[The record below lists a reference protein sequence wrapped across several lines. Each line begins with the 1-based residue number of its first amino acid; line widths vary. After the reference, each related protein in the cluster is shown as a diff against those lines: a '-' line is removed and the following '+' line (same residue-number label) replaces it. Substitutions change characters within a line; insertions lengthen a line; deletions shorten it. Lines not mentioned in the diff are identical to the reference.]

1 MERVSSFVHF
11 RLVQQIDDSKNN
23 WRILEERTECL
34 EGMNPEWNQILKF
47 KLVPRAKNQNFSLS
61 ELADNRNMLQLSLFD
76 ALGSIK
82 NRRTNPNKFILLI
95 NKHFLG
101 SFSVPLISLFDCPK
115 IEAAFKLQR
124 PLILFGYYNTRVN
137 HLINKFNE
145 DMEYL
150 ITNPTIPTYINLNL
164 SIDPIVEKPSV
175 SDANYY
181 PGYEDSQ
188 FLIMGS
194 NWLEKINKNSVYGNR
209 NIKLWGEN
217 IDGHSVFLPRF
228 VSSQKPPFVLPE
240 GVEGEADFVYE
251 RCARFVSLI
260 PFKNDSE
267 HFRDLP
273 DIFCTSQQ
281 FLDLKGGDFE
291 EHSILLCNYFN
302 FLDEF
307 YKKTD
312 YIKNYLIFGKG
323 KYFDMNENNF

>member
-1 MERVSSFVHF
+1 M
-11 RLVQQIDDSKNN
+11 DDSKHN
-23 WRILEERTECL
+23 WRIIEEKSECF
-34 EGMNPEWNQILKF
+34 EGMNPEWNQIIRF
-47 KLVPRAKNQNFSLS
+47 KLIPKSKNQNFSLS
-61 ELADNRNMLQLSLFD
+61 ELTDSRNVLNLSLFD
-76 ALGSIK
+76 ALGSVK
-82 NRRTNPNKFILLI
+82 NRRDNPNKFTLLI

-101 SFSVPLISLFDCPK
+101 SFTIPLISLFDNPK

-137 HLINKFNE
+137 HIINKFSDE
-145 DMEYL
+145 MEYL

-164 SIDPIVEKPSV
+164 SIEPIVDKPGKSE
-175 SDANYY
+175 ANYY
-181 PGYEDSQ
+181 PGFEDSQ

-194 NWLEKINKNSVYGNR
+194 NWLEKISKNSVYGNR

-217 IDGHSVFLPRF
+217 IDGHSIFLPRF
-228 VSSQKPPFVLPE
+228 IASQRPPFNLNSNSA
-240 GVEGEADFVYE
+240 EAENVDFIYE
-251 RCARFVSLI
+251 KCARFVSLI

-307 YKKTD
+307 YKKSDT
-312 YIKNYLIFGKG
+312 IKNYLILGKG
-323 KYFDMNENNF
+323 KEIFINILLIKN